1 MSHSVLHILGSAQ
14 REGTGVAR
22 IVAGLA
28 GSLKATRYTV
38 HAYFLG
44 AHGPLVEELKAAGAQ
59 AHVLNLQGRGLSR
72 EMVDTGRRSHDG
84 SQPAR
89 RHAVGPR
96 EACQGK
102 VGQRR
107 LRTTLSYG

>member
-14 REGTGVAR
+14 PEGTGVAR

-44 AHGPLVEELKAAGAQ
+44 AHGPLLEELKAAGAQ
-59 AHVLNLQGRGLSR
+59 AHVLNLQGRGLSEAWHFWR
-72 EMVDTGRRSHDG
+72 GV
-84 SQPAR
+84 R
-89 RHAVGPR
+89 RHQFSIIHQHAGGR
-96 EACQGK
+96 FLTYMARG
-102 VGQRR
+102 
-107 LRTTLSYG
+107 